1 VLEEEIRVDMRA
13 QAVSERG
20 EIEGRGGELGCTL
33 GGPHELAG
41 LRVVKRRPAACR
53 LGERAGGKEPAG
65 LRWGRWSGPLW
76 LLGRGLLGRGGGG
89 EKEANSLLQLGLKE
103 KEKRERKLGWAKRER
118 ERGREE
124 GLVLNFYVFENFTH

>member
-89 EKEANSLLQLGLKE
+89 GGKRPKTRVSKGL
-103 KEKRERKLGWAKRER
+103 
-118 ERGREE
+118 
-124 GLVLNFYVFENFTH
+124 N